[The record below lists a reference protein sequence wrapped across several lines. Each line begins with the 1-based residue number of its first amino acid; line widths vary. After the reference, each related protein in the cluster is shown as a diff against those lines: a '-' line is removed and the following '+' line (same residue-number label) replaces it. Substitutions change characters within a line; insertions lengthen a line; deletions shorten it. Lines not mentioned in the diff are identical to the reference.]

1 MTPGRK
7 SRARAEPTSMSRATA
22 VSLTIAA
29 GLLVGLQPAAN
40 SALSNRVGDFGAAF
54 VSVAITFVIVGIL
67 LVVAGH
73 PGRLSG
79 LGSVRLAELVGG
91 VGGAAVVTVGL
102 IAVRT
107 LGAGAVVALL
117 VGAQLVI
124 SILVDRLGW
133 FGVHHVAISP
143 GRLIGLA
150 LVIAGT
156 VLVTRA

>member
-1 MTPGRK
+1 
-7 SRARAEPTSMSRATA
+7 MSRATA
-22 VSLTIAA
+22 VSLAIAA

-54 VSVAITFVIVGIL
+54 VSVAITFVVVAIL
-67 LVVAGH
+67 LLVAGH

-133 FGVHHVAISP
+133 FGVHQVAISP

-156 VLVTRA
+156 VLITRA